1 MWLMFY
7 DCETGGLYHDKQS
20 LLTAYFDVCDEN
32 LKTID
37 SLYLQL
43 KPADLKDL
51 SVDVEALKIN
61 GINLQEHLNDPAT
74 LTYKEGQAKLLA
86 FLEKHKIKGKRKHF
100 RPCGHNIDFD
110 NRFIWHQ
117 LMPKETWDKLIHY
130 HQLDTTNVTT
140 FLQDVGIL
148 PKSMNTRLTGL
159 ADYFNI
165 PEIDA
170 HNAMG
175 DVKMNIQVY
184 RKMRELITQV
194 KKDVLINQTSE
205 NNLLKIIESQ

>member
-7 DCETGGLYHDKQS
+7 DCETGGLYHDKHS

-32 LKTID
+32 LRTID

-51 SVDVEALKIN
+51 NVDVEALRVN

-74 LTYKEGQAKLLA
+74 LTYEEGQARLLA

-117 LMPKETWDKLIHY
+117 LIPKETWEKYVHY
-130 HQLDTTNVTT
+130 HQLDTTNVVT
-140 FLQDVGIL
+140 FLQDVGFL
-148 PKSMNTRLTGL
+148 PKSLNTRLTGL
-159 ADYFNI
+159 AEYFDI

-175 DVKMNIQVY
+175 DIKMNIEVY
-184 RKMRELITQV
+184 KRMKSMIIDF
-194 KKDVLINQTSE
+194 KKQTVSSATS
-205 NNLLKIIESQ
+205 NNLIKIIED